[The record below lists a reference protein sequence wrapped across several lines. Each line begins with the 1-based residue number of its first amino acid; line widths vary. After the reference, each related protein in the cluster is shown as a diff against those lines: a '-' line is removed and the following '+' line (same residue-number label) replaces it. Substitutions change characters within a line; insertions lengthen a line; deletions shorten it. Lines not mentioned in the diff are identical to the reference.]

1 MIVLELSNIMTS
13 FKDYINKI
21 WAKKLNIFVL
31 VYLDIIIIYNK
42 NID

>member
-13 FKDYINKI
+13 FKNYINKI
-21 WAKKLNIFVL
+21 WAEKLNIFVL